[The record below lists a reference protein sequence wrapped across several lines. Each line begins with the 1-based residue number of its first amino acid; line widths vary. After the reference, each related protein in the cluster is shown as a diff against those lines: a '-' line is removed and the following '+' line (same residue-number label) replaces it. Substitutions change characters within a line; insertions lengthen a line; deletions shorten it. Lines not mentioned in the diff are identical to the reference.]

1 MTPEGDNFDLNENL
15 QGDIFDLNDD
25 IFDLNGDIFDLFR

>member
-15 QGDIFDLNDD
+15 QGDIFDLN
-25 IFDLNGDIFDLFR
+25 GDIFDLFR